1 VTLSGDPTT
10 RNQTLKIGEIFA
22 VRDALKR
29 ENGSVGISGRE
40 NSTIINEDCPKLFD
54 KSREKVG

>member
-10 RNQTLKIGEIFA
+10 RNQTLKIGDVFA
-22 VRDALKR
+22 VGDTLKR
-29 ENGSVGISGRE
+29 ENGSVGITGRE
-40 NSTIINEDCPKLFD
+40 NSTIMNEDCPKLYE